1 MKVRSWLVAAAAGA
15 TLLAGCGSSSTPA
28 TGSGATGGS
37 SGTSSAAPT
46 TDAPADASALLTA
59 ALGKAG
65 APGQTAKLAVDA
77 AGQTM
82 AFDMET
88 GTPPKMS
95 GTMSI
100 EGKEL
105 KIVFVDNV
113 MYMGG
118 IPGMD
123 KLPGGKTWLSID
135 PKGADPMSKALGAA
149 MSASMSQVQTA
160 AADMVAKSTLTD
172 KGTETVDGV
181 QTRHI
186 QMVVP
191 KAVLVE
197 QAKKALEAMS
207 GALPKDA
214 LKTALDSI
222 DKSFAADS
230 TQDYYIDPAT
240 SLPVKVTQQTT
251 VNGKE
256 ALMTMK
262 YTWGASVSIVK
273 PDPATVATFAEL
285 MSQAGG

>member
-1 MKVRSWLVAAAAGA
+1 MKLRSWLVAAAAGA

-59 ALGKAG
+59 ALGKAA

-95 GTMSI
+95 GTMAI
-100 EGKEL
+100 NGEEL

-118 IPGMD
+118 MPGMD

-135 PKGADPMSKALGAA
+135 AKGTDPMSKAFGAM
-149 MSASMSQVQTA
+149 MSAQMSQIQTA
-160 AADMVAKSTLTD
+160 GADMVAKSTVTD

-191 KAVLVE
+191 KAVLIE
-197 QAKKALEAMS
+197 QAKKGIEAMA

-214 LKTALDSI
+214 IKTALDAI
-222 DKSFAADS
+222 DKTIPADAAHDF
-230 TQDYYIDPAT
+230 YIDPAT
-240 SLPVKVTQQTT
+240 LLPVKAAVQTT
-251 VNGKE
+251 LNGKPSV
-256 ALMTMK
+256 MTMT

-273 PDPATVATFAEL
+273 PDPATVASFAEL